1 MEARYYLRQNV
12 QIEPLYNQWYCWIHL
27 LPPATAALNLLR
39 RHIPTMESYID
50 SPEAHAQAVLDPAMK
65 GGPFVNLPEGRVG
78 AVADLLERTLAENA
92 HQMAFARAI
101 LELDEMLQSSAKGYA
116 LEPLYR
122 QVPELLR
129 GYVELYYD
137 MHDRPSFRFFEPMLY
152 RSPYYRVASQSI
164 ALSLVEQDR
173 NRPFILSTPRLHAH
187 DVLHLP
193 LHFGHPGLDALFRMK
208 QEPQTLAH
216 IREQLAVPIPDE
228 GLFAQLFTEE
238 PPRRY
243 ARYEGESFRI
253 RYFGHACILLESK
266 HLSILMDP
274 VLSYTY
280 EADVPRYTYE
290 DLPDQIDYVLITHA
304 HQDHI
309 LLETMLQLRH
319 KVRHVVIGRSFDGV
333 LQDPSLKLALQQI
346 GFQNVLEIREL
357 EEIPIPGGSITGIPF
372 LGEHHDLFIN
382 SKLCFLVRIEGRS
395 VMAVADSCNVEPR
408 LYERIHAMV
417 GDVDV
422 LFVGMECDGAPV
434 SWVYGP
440 LYSRVPERQ
449 IDFSRR
455 GRGCNFREAY
465 DLVRRFRSKEVYVYA
480 MGLEPW
486 LKHILDVEYREDSNP
501 IQQSRRM
508 IEVCKREGIVAELL
522 FGERELLSP
531 SPEPQVL

>member
-1 MEARYYLRQNV
+1 MEKYYLQQNV

-27 LPPATAALNLLR
+27 LPPATAAMNLLQ
-39 RHIPTMESYID
+39 RHLPILESYLD

-65 GGPFVNLPEGRVG
+65 GGPFVNLPGDH
-78 AVADLLERTLAENA
+78 VAEVATLLEKTREEN
-92 HQMAFARAI
+92 QLQLAFAGAI
-101 LELDEMLQSSAKGYA
+101 LELDQWLQATATGYA

-122 QVPELLR
+122 RVPELLR

-137 MHDRPSFRFFEPMLY
+137 LHHRPSFRFFEPLLY
-152 RSPYYRVASQSI
+152 RSPFFREASQSI
-164 ALSLVEQDR
+164 ALSLVEKDR
-173 NRPFILSTPRLHAH
+173 NRPFILSTPRLDGP
-187 DVLHLP
+187 DVVHLNLP
-193 LHFGHPGLDALFRMK
+193 FSHTGLDALFRMK
-208 QEPQTLAH
+208 QEPQTLAY
-216 IREQLAVPIPDE
+216 IRDQLGVEISNEA
-228 GLFAQLFTEE
+228 LFAQFFTPN
-238 PPRRY
+238 PPRPYRAY
-243 ARYEGESFRI
+243 TGDSFRI

-266 HLSILMDP
+266 HLSILLDP

-290 DLPDQIDYVLITHA
+290 DLPDQIDYVLITHS

-346 GFQNVLEIREL
+346 GFTSILELREL
-357 EEIPIPGGSITGIPF
+357 EEIAIPGGSITGIPF

-382 SKLCFLVRIEGRS
+382 SKLCYLIRIDGRS

-408 LYERIHAMV
+408 LYEHIHELV

-440 LYSRVPERQ
+440 LYDQVPHREL
-449 IDFSRR
+449 DFSRR

-486 LKHILDVEYREDSNP
+486 LKHILDVEYTEESNP
-501 IQQSRRM
+501 ILQSRRM
-508 IEVCKREGIVAELL
+508 IEVCKREGILAELL
-522 FGERELLSP
+522 FGEKEILTPATLSQ
-531 SPEPQVL
+531 SF